1 MERAF
6 YQFGL
11 PVAPVCGAVHAE
23 LYLLLQ
29 RLADGNESAE
39 FCSDVWMAL
48 VYSLLTCLPCY
59 ALPSYR
65 AWMRRDRGRCAQ
77 SPSASDQQFIGA
89 VEEDDK
95 DALDDGDE
103 EKDVLLSC

>member
-29 RLADGNESAE
+29 RLAVWN
-39 FCSDVWMAL
+39 SDVWMA
-48 VYSLLTCLPCY
+48 CLPCY
-59 ALPSYR
+59 ALLAMLALTRPTTA
-65 AWMRRDRGRCAQ
+65 AW
-77 SPSASDQQFIGA
+77 
-89 VEEDDK
+89 
-95 DALDDGDE
+95 DGEPVDHVMANWLPCVKE
-103 EKDVLLSC
+103 SSML